1 MSATSWVLFCSLAL
15 LTAFSPGPAVLLAVS
30 NAAAHG
36 ARRALIGSVGNALGV
51 FLVAATAMLGLG
63 ALLKTSAW
71 LFGALK
77 LAGAAYLIWLG
88 IRQWRARDDLF
99 ARAPA
104 PAAAGSPQSP
114 LLRNMFLQGLLVAS
128 TNPKSILFFTALLP
142 QFMRA
147 DAPLLPQ
154 FFALT
159 LSFAACTVLSHL
171 CYVALARV
179 LRRWFAQP
187 RRARWLNR
195 ALGTGF
201 AAMGVGLLRLR
212 PAAV

>member
-1 MSATSWVLFCSLAL
+1 MSATSWLLFCSLAL

-30 NAAAHG
+30 NAASHG
-36 ARRALIGSVGNALGV
+36 ARRALLGSAGNALGV

-104 PAAAGSPQSP
+104 PAAVSSPRR
-114 LLRNMFLQGLLVAS
+114 LFLQGLLVAA

>member
-1 MSATSWVLFCSLAL
+1 
-15 LTAFSPGPAVLLAVS
+15 
-30 NAAAHG
+30 
-36 ARRALIGSVGNALGV
+36 V

-104 PAAAGSPQSP
+104 PAAASSPRR
-114 LLRNMFLQGLLVAS
+114 LFLQGLLVAA

>member
-1 MSATSWVLFCSLAL
+1 MNATSWLLFCSLAL

-30 NAAAHG
+30 NTAAHG
-36 ARRALIGSVGNALGV
+36 ARRALLGSVGNALGV
-51 FLVAATAMLGLG
+51 FLVSATAMLGLG
-63 ALLKTSAW
+63 ALLQTSAW

-88 IRQWRARDDLF
+88 LRQWRARDDLF
-99 ARAPA
+99 ARAPSPAQAGA
-104 PAAAGSPQSP
+104 P
-114 LLRNMFLQGLLVAS
+114 RRMFLQGLLVAT

-147 DAPLLPQ
+147 DAALLPQ

-159 LSFAACTVLSHL
+159 LTFAACTVLSHL
-171 CYVALARV
+171 CYVVLAGALRG
-179 LRRWFAQP
+179 WFAQP
-187 RRARWLNR
+187 RRARWFNR
-195 ALGTGF
+195 ALGTGY
-201 AAMGVGLLRLR
+201 AAMGLSLLRLR

>member
-1 MSATSWVLFCSLAL
+1 MSATSWWLFCSLAL

-36 ARRALIGSVGNALGV
+36 ARRALIGSAGNALGV

-99 ARAPA
+99 ASAPA
-104 PAAAGSPQSP
+104 LAAVGSPRGP

-142 QFMRA
+142 QFMRV
-147 DAPLLPQ
+147 DAPLAPQ

-171 CYVALARV
+171 CYVAMARV

-201 AAMGVGLLRLR
+201 AAMGLGLLRLR